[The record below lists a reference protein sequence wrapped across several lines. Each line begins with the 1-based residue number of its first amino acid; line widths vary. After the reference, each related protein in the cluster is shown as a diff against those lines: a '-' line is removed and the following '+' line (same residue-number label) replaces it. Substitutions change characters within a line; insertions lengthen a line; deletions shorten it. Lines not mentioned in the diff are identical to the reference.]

1 MIEQVFGLAR
11 SRATTKPRQQH
22 PDPVFYRCSQC
33 EHIVQLTALL
43 DPGQTTAPSCC
54 SMLMEQLTPLPTEAL
69 PEGITLDYKIVGGY
83 NNNAVQLHWNC
94 SAPFLRPSWVYLKN
108 YTGGQLRYIDEK
120 KKSPVSFALA
130 DEDAYVYCDQ
140 SPCLECIFR
149 CKSAFLSLFGSTLS
163 A

>member
-1 MIEQVFGLAR
+1 MIEQVFGPCR

-43 DPGQTTAPSCC
+43 DPGQTTAPPCC

-120 KKSPVSFALA
+120 KSLRYPLRWRMKMPMYIAIKAPVLSAFSAA
-130 DEDAYVYCDQ
+130 N
-140 SPCLECIFR
+140 
-149 CKSAFLSLFGSTLS
+149 SAFLSLFGSTLS